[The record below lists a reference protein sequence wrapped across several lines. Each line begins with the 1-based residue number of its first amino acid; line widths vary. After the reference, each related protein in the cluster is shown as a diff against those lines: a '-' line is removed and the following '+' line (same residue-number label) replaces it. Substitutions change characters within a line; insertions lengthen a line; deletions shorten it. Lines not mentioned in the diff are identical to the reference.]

1 MGRMARCYQLPLTA
15 AVFIIFANLCAG
27 KDWNSYQL
35 TVPRPRGEGVHLTLI
50 AHTVGGEI
58 EGETLLVSHRQF
70 GVKTRQRFHTTSK
83 NKTTVRAEGIDHS
96 LHVQSPV
103 SNVVGS
109 IEVQSHLSP
118 AFTLSDVYRPLLD
131 QCLGTKYITAPLDS
145 NAGRGFIAN
154 FCRVYYC
161 KSRYHSIRGR
171 KREARNGVYNDKLLK
186 MYRKNAARSTG
197 VQKPDLLQHNVHT
210 RTLHQGALVFTKRG
224 RQCISKSVAA
234 LVYHLNK
241 SISTWETHDLDHIL
255 DQGDNLHSILFG
267 HLNEDYPL
275 VNSLPKQLTVCDY
288 QVDLQMTNSFTGLLE
303 AMNDDPPYFSIET
316 AVLNVNNFAILI
328 LGSCTPEISSAIVK
342 IYIFDPHSRD
352 SAGMGSPDG
361 TTVRT
366 SYVSVAEVK
375 QYLLSLAT
383 SLELSSCPFE
393 LTLVDL
399 QVKEPVYHNLQP
411 VVPSRFE
418 ESSDSDVP
426 LARQRLGLGFLSQT
440 QMTYLSWRFKE
451 KVM

>member
-1 MGRMARCYQLPLTA
+1 M
-15 AVFIIFANLCAG
+15 
-27 KDWNSYQL
+27 
-35 TVPRPRGEGVHLTLI
+35 
-50 AHTVGGEI
+50 
-58 EGETLLVSHRQF
+58 
-70 GVKTRQRFHTTSK
+70 
-83 NKTTVRAEGIDHS
+83 
-96 LHVQSPV
+96 
-103 SNVVGS
+103 S
-109 IEVQSHLSP
+109 IH
-118 AFTLSDVYRPLLD
+118 
-131 QCLGTKYITAPLDS
+131 G
-145 NAGRGFIAN
+145 
-154 FCRVYYC
+154 
-161 KSRYHSIRGR
+161 
-171 KREARNGVYNDKLLK
+171 
-186 MYRKNAARSTG
+186 
-197 VQKPDLLQHNVHT
+197 
-210 RTLHQGALVFTKRG
+210 TLHQGALVFTKRE
-224 RQCISKSVAA
+224 RQCISNSVAA
-234 LVYHLNK
+234 LVHHLNK

-316 AVLNVNNFAILI
+316 AVLNVDNFAILI
-328 LGSCTPEISSAIVK
+328 LGSCTPEFSSAIVK
-342 IYIFDPHSRD
+342 EDDIYYTFDPHSRD

-399 QVKEPVYHNLQP
+399 QVKTLEHVYHNLQP

-426 LARQRLGLGFLSQT
+426 LACIQKQGKGLDQVFSVRL
-440 QMTYLSWRFKE
+440 R
-451 KVM
+451 